1 MGTNEIMAPT
11 NIAATCASVLNVK
24 ACEPPPYFSADG
36 NANGIPVATPH
47 SPPSSLGQLVSLHH
61 PERDETMKE
70 PPASIEQLIDKFDL
84 DYEIAADL
92 MSLRGTEIVVIADD
106 SASMRSASTMRGVPE
121 VKTRWQELQYTLT
134 KLLDILLFVDCDGG
148 FELQFL
154 NSNAAPTAI
163 HSAGDLNDVWRW
175 ASPRGGTPLVGRTRQ
190 FTNTKP
196 GADRI
201 LMVMTDGLPSDG
213 SFDTLRQTVR
223 AKRSNVYMNFMM
235 CTSDDEVVV
244 GMKIPST
251 PSQELM
257 CMTTSKVRRSRSKRV
272 ATASAI
278 TRTSPSAS
286 SALSS
291 RNTTTWTRKN
301 STDPHALAALC
312 KKKRIKAK

>member
-11 NIAATCASVLNVK
+11 HIAATCASVLNVK

-121 VKTRWQELQYTLT
+121 IKTRWQELQYTLT

-163 HSAGDLNDVWRW
+163 HSADDLNKVWQW
-175 ASPRGGTPLVGRTRQ
+175 AQPRGGTPLVGRARQ
-190 FTNTKP
+190 YTSTKP

-213 SFDTLRQTVR
+213 SFDTLRGMVR
-223 AKRSNVYMNFMM
+223 AKSSNVYVNFMM
-235 CTSDDEVVV
+235 CTSDDEVVGRYEDSV
-244 GMKIPST
+244 DAIPGVDVHDDYQSEKEQCEACGNRL
-251 PSQELM
+251 SYNAYLAKCVLGAKFAKYDELDE
-257 CMTTSKVRRSRSKRV
+257 
-272 ATASAI
+272 
-278 TRTSPSAS
+278 
-286 SALSS
+286 
-291 RNTTTWTRKN
+291 RKLGSN
-301 STDPHALAALC
+301 GPACACS
-312 KKKRIKAK
+312 IM

>member
-1 MGTNEIMAPT
+1 MAPT
-11 NIAATCASVLNVK
+11 AVIEVSTTCKTVLDAK
-24 ACEPPPYFSADG
+24 ACQPSFIASDG
-36 NANGIPVATPH
+36 NANGIPIASDGNANGTPVATI
-47 SPPSSLGQLVSLHH
+47 GQIVALHH
-61 PERDETMKE
+61 PERDDKMKE
-70 PPASIEQLIDKFDL
+70 PPATIDQLIDKFDL

-106 SASMRSASTMRGVPE
+106 SGSMKSKSTMRGVPE
-121 VKTRWQELQYTLT
+121 VKTRWHELQYTLT

-235 CTSDDEVVV
+235 CTSDDEVVDRYEDSV
-244 GMKIPST
+244 DAIPGVDVHDDFQSEKEQVEACGNRL
-251 PSQELM
+251 SYNAYLAKCVLGAKFAKYDELDE
-257 CMTTSKVRRSRSKRV
+257 
-272 ATASAI
+272 
-278 TRTSPSAS
+278 
-286 SALSS
+286 
-291 RNTTTWTRKN
+291 RKLGSN
-301 STDPHALAALC
+301 GPACACS
-312 KKKRIKAK
+312 IM